1 MKLTKSKLT
10 QLVKEELK
18 NFLNENIE
26 PAQNTREPKAAES
39 SDSHAKPT
47 KLRKLG
53 KPSFRLSLTIN
64 SHPDIPCLPTHFNG
78 KLMNRYGLLCFKEI
92 IPIDGKECNERW
104 LALAMKKRIDK
115 TLKALGDNPEAIAR
129 WTKNSFP
136 KVWDVIED
144 NARRKLRRDGRDAE
158 GKIPDRIRFGDK
170 WDKYTPE
177 WQQIH
182 HIMVYMIKNAS
193 FETRIKSC
201 TQSKKKGGLEYDLWS
216 DHRKAS
222 GHNW

>member
-53 KPSFRLSLTIN
+53 MPSFRLSLTIN
-64 SHPDIPCLPTHFNG
+64 LYPEDAPASCHG
-78 KLMNRYGLLCFKEI
+78 WRMSGGWCFKEI

-104 LALAMKKRIDK
+104 LALAVKKRIDK

-129 WTKNSFP
+129 WTRNSFP

-144 NARRKLRRDGRDAE
+144 NARRKLMRYGRDAE